1 MPTLVRLRRTN
12 VTTHNE
18 RVPCQPQPVSPF
30 RPKACAPDSRGYANV
45 VCKPSITVPTTTG
58 APIMPSWV
66 WKPAGRLQIL
76 ALMSLEVAPPNLA
89 TTLPMKIICGCYSMH
104 ENRVNLVAKIATIS

>member
-1 MPTLVRLRRTN
+1 
-12 VTTHNE
+12 
-18 RVPCQPQPVSPF
+18 
-30 RPKACAPDSRGYANV
+30 
-45 VCKPSITVPTTTG
+45 
-58 APIMPSWV
+58 MPSWV